1 MLLAIDTSTAQIG
14 LALHDGEFIPGE
26 IVWQSRAHHTEQL
39 APALAELL
47 DRVSL
52 KMDSIEALGVAIG
65 PGSFTSLRVGLAFVK
80 GLALA
85 RHLPLIG
92 IPTLDIVVAAI
103 PISDSSFK
111 GAGTKGSRT
120 DRKLAAVLQAG
131 RGRLAVGW
139 YKPTSSGWLA
149 EGPATTTTAE
159 ELEQKIHKPVII
171 CGELSPEDRRCLGRK
186 FKNITLASPAQCV
199 RRPGILAELAWTRWK
214 AGKTDA
220 AESLGPIY
228 LHVAGGLP
236 A

>member
-14 LALHDGEFIPGE
+14 LALYDGVSVPGE

-39 APALAELL
+39 APALAGLL
-47 DRVSL
+47 ERTGL
-52 KMDSIEALGVAIG
+52 TMDSVKALGVAIG

-85 RHLPLIG
+85 RHIPLVG
-92 IPTLDIVVAAI
+92 IPTLEIVATSV
-103 PISDSSFK
+103 PLSDQN
-111 GAGTKGSRT
+111 
-120 DRKLAAVLQAG
+120 LAAVLQAG

-139 YKPTSSGWLA
+139 YKPTENGWQA
-149 EGPATTTTAE
+149 HGPATSMTAG
-159 ELEQKIHKPVII
+159 ELEQKIRRPVIV
-171 CGELSPEDRRCLGRK
+171 CGEMSAEDRQSLARK
-186 FKNITLASPAQCV
+186 YKNVMLASPAQCV
-199 RRPGILAELAWTRWK
+199 RRPGILAEIAWNRWQ

-220 AESLGPIY
+220 AASLAPIY

>member
-1 MLLAIDTSTAQIG
+1 MDLVHL
-14 LALHDGEFIPGE
+14 
-26 IVWQSRAHHTEQL
+26 RAC
-39 APALAELL
+39 
-47 DRVSL
+47 
-52 KMDSIEALGVAIG
+52 GW
-65 PGSFTSLRVGLAFVK
+65 GLAFVK

-85 RHLPLIG
+85 RHLPIIG

-103 PISDSSFK
+103 PISDSTIP
-111 GAGTKGSRT
+111 GGGTTGSST

-139 YKPTSSGWLA
+139 YKPTSSGWQV

-159 ELEQKIHKPVII
+159 EMEQKIHKPVII

-186 FKNITLASPAQCV
+186 FKNITLTSPAQCV

>member
-14 LALHDGEFIPGE
+14 LALYDGECIVGE
-26 IVWQSRAHHTEQL
+26 LVWLSHAHHTEQL
-39 APALAELL
+39 APALAGLL
-47 DRVSL
+47 ERVSM
-52 KMDSIEALGVAIG
+52 KMEAIEALGVAIG

-103 PISDSSFK
+103 PVSDLNLANTAT
-111 GAGTKGSRT
+111 AGSGPS
-120 DRKLAAVLQAG
+120 RKLAAVLQAG

-139 YKPTSSGWLA
+139 YKPTSTGWQA
-149 EGPATTTTAE
+149 EGPATTTTAD

-171 CGELSPEDRRCLGRK
+171 CGEMSPEDRRCLGRK
-186 FKNITLASPAQCV
+186 FKNVTLASPAQCV
-199 RRPGILAELAWTRWK
+199 RRPGVLAEIAWTRWK

-220 AESLGPIY
+220 AESLAPIY